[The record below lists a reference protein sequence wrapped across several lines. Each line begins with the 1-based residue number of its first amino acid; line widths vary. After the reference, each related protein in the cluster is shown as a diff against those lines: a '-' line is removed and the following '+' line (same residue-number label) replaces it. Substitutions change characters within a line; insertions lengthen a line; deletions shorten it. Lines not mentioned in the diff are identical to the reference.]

1 MHDEK
6 VRFRAKR
13 LFSARG
19 MWAAANR
26 GGRREGGQGSGEELI
41 KRLPSQKESDLAALH
56 VAVLGPGRG
65 TNCIV
70 YQIEEKLRVSSVHK
84 YSHNEK

>member
-41 KRLPSQKESDLAALH
+41 KRLPSQKESDLASSACCRF
-56 VAVLGPGRG
+56 GSRKRDKR
-65 TNCIV
+65 NCLSNQRKV
-70 YQIEEKLRVSSVHK
+70 KSVDCT
-84 YSHNEK
+84 